1 MSSLLL
7 NQTKQITKWMFALEW
22 RIINVNSLENRKS
35 MARSVSEF
43 WLEKNEKI
51 NFRKKKFKKKN
62 FKKKNFE
69 NKSETNKKSGI
80 QYTDIALRSF
90 KTLKE
95 RNKQRII
102 IQITPE
108 VIRVVSAKDRTLLF
122 DQAVDKISFCAPS
135 NTYPDA
141 FRWVIPMSHSWL
153 ERSYTP
159 QHDRQ
164 TQDHS
169 ILLTMVRSFF

>member
-1 MSSLLL
+1 MNVRTGMANYKCKFLGKQEVDGKVGFRVFSLIC
-7 NQTKQITKWMFALEW
+7 K
-22 RIINVNSLENRKS
+22 
-35 MARSVSEF
+35 SEF
-43 WLEKNEKI
+43 
-51 NFRKKKFKKKN
+51 FTQFFKKIWN
-62 FKKKNFE
+62 Q
-69 NKSETNKKSGI
+69 KKSGI
-80 QYTDIALRSF
+80 QYTDVALRSF

-141 FRWVIPMSHSWL
+141 FR
-153 ERSYTP
+153 
-159 QHDRQ
+159 
-164 TQDHS
+164 
-169 ILLTMVRSFF
+169 